1 MTKKDL
7 LNLSVDA
14 AQHYEHQTVPT
25 VMRSHTEAL
34 LQQIAL
40 HSGERILDLACG
52 TGLVT
57 RLLVTKFPT
66 VASVTGVDINPAM
79 LALARRL
86 MPATSIP
93 ITWQESDACTLPFP
107 PASFEVVVCQQGLQ
121 FIPDKLAAL
130 QEMKRVLVPGG
141 RLALTVW
148 SAPHRNTAAIAA
160 LLRRHVHEVAAT
172 QALLPFAWH
181 DAEVLQ
187 QCVEEAG
194 FHEIRLTVL
203 TSNTRLS
210 ASPEAILA
218 FIDQVASRSDFRTEI
233 EAVRSV
239 LAQEV
244 TEALHVY
251 REEEEFVMPSTAH
264 LVQARAA

>member
-34 LQQIAL
+34 LQQITL
-40 HSGERILDLACG
+40 HPGERILDLACG

-93 ITWQESDACTLPFP
+93 ITWQESDACTLRFP

-181 DAEVLQ
+181 DAEVLR

-251 REEEEFVMPSTAH
+251 REGEEFVMPSTAH